1 MTPIK
6 PFIRALSTLKT
17 GLSAKQLVSPG
28 AIPYMETAE
37 SKKQKTPEARRIR
50 KRLLTRPGLI
60 GIKRGMTCFFNNK
73 GERIPATV
81 VEVNQCEVIQDKTV
95 DKNGYYAVQ
104 VGAGYK
110 KPENISKAMLGHFR
124 NAEVSPKAK
133 VAEFQVKDQK
143 GLVAPGTEIRA
154 DMFKVGQFVDVIS
167 NCKGKGFAGAM
178 KRHGYHGGPASHGA
192 SLSHRTM
199 GSIGQ
204 NTTPARVFPGKK
216 MPGHMGDHEHTI
228 FNLEVL
234 DVNGDK
240 GYLLLKGCV
249 SGSNGTYIRVR
260 DALKKNGTHIIAD

>member
-1 MTPIK
+1 M
-6 PFIRALSTLKT
+6 
-17 GLSAKQLVSPG
+17 
-28 AIPYMETAE
+28 
-37 SKKQKTPEARRIR
+37 
-50 KRLLTRPGLI
+50 
-60 GIKRGMTCFFNNK
+60 
-73 GERIPATV
+73 
-81 VEVNQCEVIQDKTV
+81 NQCEVIQDKTV